1 MYLKQAATI
10 FIACVQLVL
19 ELQRWFQRIYHL
31 QRLQIIRYGKLNL
44 WRLTW
49 MLWSC
54 SDWYYY
60 IAKTKEPSFLLLI
73 LFLKCT
79 CVTINI
85 TNHNLYSNPKNIS
98 VYYAPKKYILNN
110 KHHKTIYTSE
120 KHQVLSMKILF

>member
-44 WRLTW
+44 LRLTW

-85 TNHNLYSNPKNIS
+85 TNHNLYSNQKNI
-98 VYYAPKKYILNN
+98 YAHKKYILNIN
-110 KHHKTIYTSE
+110 ITRAYISV
-120 KHQVLSMKILF
+120 KHQVLSMKLLFNS